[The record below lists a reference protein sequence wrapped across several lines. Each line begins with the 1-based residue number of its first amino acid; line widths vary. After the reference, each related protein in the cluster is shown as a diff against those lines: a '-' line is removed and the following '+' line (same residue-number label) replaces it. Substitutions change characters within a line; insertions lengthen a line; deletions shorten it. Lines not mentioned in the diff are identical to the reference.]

1 MHPWITKGQ
10 SLCAGDPPIAV
21 PEGWDDLDIVS
32 EGGQYHCYPPPHPC
46 IKFSGTHLYMYV

>member
-21 PEGWDDLDIVS
+21 PEGWDLDIVS